1 MTPADKLSSD
11 IPPALRKNLRCTR
24 RQLLVQLPV
33 EKRAH
38 PVYFLPVML
47 DDRSYM
53 REPEYERRWSATM
66 VLLIVNAV
74 IFFVQEIVGYYTR
87 WPVNEYFALS
97 LDGLKHGYV
106 WQLLTFQFMHG
117 GLMHLLLN
125 SLAIYV
131 FGRPLEATLGKNSF
145 LRLYFL
151 SGVAGGFLQ
160 TAASWLALTVFGS
173 HLLGG
178 SVLGASAGAYG
189 LVAAYA
195 ALFPEQRLTLLLAF
209 IIPVSMRAKFLL
221 LFSALLEVFWILV
234 PNDNVAHAAHVGGML
249 AGLAYVIWGVCPP
262 DGLVRWPTR
271 PQVERRR
278 ELVPTAAPKRGLLQS
293 SRTAKPDDLP
303 TAEFISREVDP
314 ILDKISAHGIQSLT
328 PPERRILEAARN
340 RMDKS

>member
-1 MTPADKLSSD
+1 M
-11 IPPALRKNLRCTR
+11 
-24 RQLLVQLPV
+24 QLPV
-33 EKRAH
+33 EKWTYW
-38 PVYFLPVML
+38 VYFLPVML

-74 IFFVQEIVGYYTR
+74 IFFVQEIVRHYTR
-87 WPVNEYFALS
+87 WPVNTYFALS

-131 FGRPLEATLGKNSF
+131 FGRPLEAALGKISF
-145 LRLYFL
+145 LKLYFL

-160 TAASWLALTVFGS
+160 TAASWLAVTVFGS

-195 ALFPEQRLTLLLAF
+195 AMFPEQPLTLLLAF

-221 LFSALLEVFWILV
+221 LFSALLEIFWILV
-234 PNDNVAHAAHVGGML
+234 PGDNVAHAAHVGGML
-249 AGLAYVIWGVCPP
+249 GSLAYVIWVVHPP
-262 DGLVRWPTR
+262 NGLIRWPS
-271 PQVERRR
+271 RRTIEPPR
-278 ELVPTAAPKRGLLQS
+278 ELVHTAVPKRSLWQR
-293 SRTAKPDDLP
+293 SRAEKPDDLP

-328 PPERRILEAARN
+328 LGERRILEAARN
-340 RMDKS
+340 RMDKG